1 MKYNLNGKNIF
12 YTQQSAFTLIELL
25 MVILIIAILSAIVYP
40 SYKQYVLKARRS
52 DAKSA
57 LMRLAVAQEKF
68 YNQHLS
74 YSADLVSANGLNN
87 QSNTST
93 DGFYQLSVSIK
104 SYSVDGEDSFNLK
117 AQAIGAQV
125 NDSDCAKLSLNNLNQ
140 RQGYTAE
147 NILNTKCWL

>member
-1 MKYNLNGKNIF
+1 MKFKANCKNIF
-12 YTQQSAFTLIELL
+12 FIKQSAFTLIELL

-40 SYKQYVLKARRS
+40 SYKQYVLKAHRS

-74 YSADLVSANGLNN
+74 YSGDLVSADGLNN

-93 DGFYQLSVSIK
+93 DGFYQLSVTVKI
-104 SYSVDGEDSFNLK
+104 YSVDGKDSFILK

-125 NDSDCAKLSLNNLNQ
+125 NDSDCAQLSINNLNQ
-140 RQGYTAE
+140 RQGYTAQD
-147 NILNTKCWL
+147 ILNTKCWL